1 MLDNYYQEPDTA
13 YKQHNKTIYKRWKTS
28 LLCGNSVLNMYAD
41 NSKINVIMILLK
53 DGTHVAS
60 YMLTKVYQP

>member
-1 MLDNYYQEPDTA
+1 
-13 YKQHNKTIYKRWKTS
+13 
-28 LLCGNSVLNMYAD
+28 MYAD